1 MAPEL
6 EALPPDES
14 DGDVPRDADNHDDLE
29 RAQHEVGQTRLIE
42 REVRS
47 YLRSYE
53 GPLPSPEAFA
63 SYEQTAPGAANRIL
77 QLAEDEAQHRRS
89 EDQADG
95 EHIRMLQDF
104 EAKQDAKRQ
113 NQGLIS
119 GGIMGT
125 VITVAAI
132 VIALLGDTIAATVII
147 TSTVGSVTGIYVLG
161 SRWQRQDQAPPS
173 IDDEEHT
180 D

>member
-1 MAPEL
+1 
-6 EALPPDES
+6 
-14 DGDVPRDADNHDDLE
+14 
-29 RAQHEVGQTRLIE
+29 
-42 REVRS
+42 
-47 YLRSYE
+47 
-53 GPLPSPEAFA
+53 
-63 SYEQTAPGAANRIL
+63 
-77 QLAEDEAQHRRS
+77 
-89 EDQADG
+89 
-95 EHIRMLQDF
+95 MLQDF